1 MKGGNGFMINT
12 NFIKVLGF
20 AATAIGMC
28 STLVVDWVND
38 KKMDEKI
45 EEKLNEALARRDEEE
60 S

>member
-1 MKGGNGFMINT
+1 MIN
-12 NFIKVLGF
+12 NKLIKVLGF

-45 EEKLNEALARRDEEE
+45 EEKLNKALANRDGEE

>member
-1 MKGGNGFMINT
+1 MINT
-12 NFIKVLGF
+12 KFIKVLGF